1 MMWRQLTSVMAAMAA
16 LVLARGA
23 ADQVDLAK
31 LCHDAPGSGLVKLE
45 EICAALRTILRSA
58 SGKYGVTA
66 SQYITQNSMRSLVL
80 FSHNYGAKGYSCL
93 KYACAIMMHYRFLLM
108 VTFDQLK
115 ALLLELCTY
124 SGLKGDSR
132 KKIEKN
138 LHRRT
143 LHKLMIGC
151 FFTRDL
157 LVSSIL
163 SFSAFQTW
171 SPLKHFRRYSPSL
184 HQIYSENQHLMQ
196 KRSN

>member
-1 MMWRQLTSVMAAMAA
+1 MDIALFLAVLFNKHAVDWLNVLLFLSRSERMMIWRQLTSVMAAMAA
-16 LVLARGA
+16 LVLARSA

-58 SGKYGVTA
+58 SGKYGETA

-80 FSHNYGAKGYSCL
+80 FSNIYGAKGYPCL

-115 ALLLELCTY
+115 ASLLELSAY

-132 KKIEKN
+132 KKTGEK
-138 LHRRT
+138 
-143 LHKLMIGC
+143 
-151 FFTRDL
+151 
-157 LVSSIL
+157 
-163 SFSAFQTW
+163 SASQNIT
-171 SPLKHFRRYSPSL
+171 
-184 HQIYSENQHLMQ
+184 
-196 KRSN
+196 